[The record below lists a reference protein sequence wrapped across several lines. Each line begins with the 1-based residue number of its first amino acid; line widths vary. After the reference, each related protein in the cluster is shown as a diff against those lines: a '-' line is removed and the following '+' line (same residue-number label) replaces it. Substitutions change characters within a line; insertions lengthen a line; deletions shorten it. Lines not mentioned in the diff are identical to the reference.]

1 MAKIN
6 IKDLPTRPP
15 EDADEKK
22 IRKACK
28 DIYKEIGELH
38 YKLVAQKKH
47 SILVIF
53 QGMDATGKDGSTKN
67 VFSRC
72 SPIGLTV
79 KSFKKPTE
87 EEFAHDFLWR
97 VHKVV
102 PAKGEIRIFN
112 RSHYEDVLIQR
123 VHKWISEDKVNARFK
138 AINAFEE
145 NLINDNGTT
154 ILKFFLNI
162 SADRQLE
169 KLQERIDDPEK
180 NWKHNDGDWEQR
192 KHWDRYMECYEDVLN
207 RSTVPWHPVPVDAR
221 WYRNYYIANIVLE
234 TLRGLDLR
242 LPTIEQ

>member
-1 MAKIN
+1 MPKIK
-6 IKDLPTRPP
+6 ISKLPSTPP
-15 EDADEKK
+15 KGTDEKK
-22 IRKACK
+22 VRKACK

-38 YKLVAQKKH
+38 YNLVAQRKH
-47 SILVIF
+47 SVLVIF

-67 VFSRC
+67 VFSEC
-72 SPIGLTV
+72 SPIGLGV

-97 VHKVV
+97 VHKEV

-123 VHKWISEDKVNARFK
+123 VHKWIDEDTVDERFK
-138 AINAFEE
+138 AINAFER
-145 NLINDNGTT
+145 NLIKDNGTT

-162 SADRQLE
+162 SPERQLE

-192 KHWDRYMECYEDVLN
+192 KHWDTYMGCYEDVLN
-207 RSTVPWHPVPVDAR
+207 RSEVPWHIVPVDSR
-221 WYRNYYIANIVLE
+221 WYRNYYIARIVLE
-234 TLRGLDLR
+234 ALQALDIT
-242 LPTIEQ
+242 LPTIDK

>member
-1 MAKIN
+1 MSKIK
-6 IKDLPTRPP
+6 IVDLPTGPP
-15 EDADEKK
+15 KDANEKK

-28 DIYKEIGELH
+28 DIYKKIGELH

-67 VFSRC
+67 VFSEC
-72 SPIGLTV
+72 SPIGLKV

-97 VHKVV
+97 VHQAV
-102 PAKGEIRIFN
+102 PAKGEIQIFN

-123 VHKWISEDKVNARFK
+123 VHSWIDEAKVDSRFA
-138 AINAFEE
+138 AINAFEQ
-145 NLINDNGTT
+145 NLIKDNRTT

-162 SADRQLE
+162 SSERQLE

-192 KHWDRYMECYEDVLN
+192 KHWDKYMECYEDVLN
-207 RSTVPWHPVPVDAR
+207 RCEVPWHAVPVDSR
-221 WYRNYYIANIVLE
+221 WYRNYYIAQVVLD
-234 TLRGLDLR
+234 TLKKMDLT
-242 LPTIEQ
+242 LPTIDK